1 MYMVMGMSVKSLD
14 FIYIDLHT
22 YLLYVYGSFSG
33 KIMANLQGNHGQ
45 WSYRKNKTFFPRLSH
60 PVPGHVGLQARLWPE
75 LSTSLRGTWCGVL
88 AELFLTCLV
97 S

>member
-33 KIMANLQGNHGQ
+33 KIMANLQGNHGPIVK
-45 WSYRKNKTFFPRLSH
+45 SKTVFPRFSH
-60 PVPGHVGLQARLWPE
+60 SVPGHVGLQARLWPE

>member
-1 MYMVMGMSVKSLD
+1 MYMVMGMSLKSLD
-14 FIYIDLHT
+14 FIYIYLHT

-33 KIMANLQGNHGQ
+33 KIMANLQGNHGPIVKIRQ
-45 WSYRKNKTFFPRLSH
+45 FFPRLSQ